1 MLRPKKLLMNLGK
14 MMNMKLILKSYHGVK
29 QMESMA
35 LMTME
40 KLQKK
45 LKTSKTG
52 FVTQYLP
59 KLNLNVS
66 PAQILGRLLNL
77 YFNL

>member
-1 MLRPKKLLMNLGK
+1 
-14 MMNMKLILKSYHGVK
+14 
-29 QMESMA
+29 MESMA

-77 YFNL
+77 YFNLWFKKKIKRLGTTKNLILK